1 MLRSG
6 IYSYP
11 HTQRIIYGTPFA
23 QALAQEMKTVD
34 AQRVY
39 VLASASLS
47 RDTDAV
53 KQLMDVLGP
62 RAAGLFHEMP
72 AHTPRHAVV
81 QAAQQAALARA
92 DWILT
97 VGGGS
102 ITDAGKMV
110 TLCMSNGIEDAQDL
124 DRLAT
129 RVHADGRVERP
140 AFLAPE
146 VPCSVISTTLS
157 AGEFSALAGCTD
169 TVKGMKENFL
179 HPKASPRSVILDP
192 ALTLHTPQWLWL
204 STGIRAL
211 DHAVED
217 LCSINPQPLSE
228 ATSFE
233 ALRLLGRGLR
243 AVKKDPADLH
253 ARLDCQL
260 GAWMSIIGSSAGVH
274 KGASHG
280 IGHILGG
287 TAGVPHGYTSCV
299 MLAHVLRFNHSVNA
313 AQQQRV
319 SEALGVP
326 QQAAGEAVAA
336 LVAELGLPSTLRQVG
351 VRADQLDE
359 IAHKAMHDRLIH
371 TNPRKIHGPEDVRR
385 ILDAAF

>member
-1 MLRSG
+1 MRTG

-11 HTQRIIYGTPFA
+11 NTQRVIFGTPFE
-23 QALAQEMKTVD
+23 QAISNELETLG

-39 VLASASLS
+39 VLSSGSLY
-47 RDTDAV
+47 RDTEV
-53 KQLMDVLGP
+53 VNQLRSVLGS
-62 RAAGLFHEMP
+62 RCVGLFYEMP
-72 AHTPRHAVV
+72 AHTPRIAVV
-81 QAAQQAALARA
+81 KAAQEAQHAQADL
-92 DWILT
+92 ILT
-97 VGGGS
+97 LGGGS
-102 ITDAGKMV
+102 MTDAGKML
-110 TLCMSNGIEDAQDL
+110 TLCMSNGIESAQDL

-129 RVHADGRVERP
+129 IVHADGKIERP
-140 AFLAPE
+140 EFLAPT

-169 TVKGMKENFL
+169 AVKGMKENFL

-192 ALTLHTPQWLWL
+192 VLTLHTPEWLWL

-217 LCSINPQPLSE
+217 LCSINPQPISE
-228 ATSFE
+228 ATSFQ

-243 AVKKDPADLH
+243 AVKKDPSDLE

-260 GAWMSIIGSSAGVH
+260 GAWMSIIGSSAGVQ

-299 MLAHVLRFNHSVNA
+299 MLPHVLRFNQSVNG
-313 AQQQRV
+313 AQQKLVSQALGEPHKPACDVV
-319 SEALGVP
+319 SE
-326 QQAAGEAVAA
+326 
-336 LVAELGLPSTLRQVG
+336 LVAQLGLPSTLREVG
-351 VRADQLDE
+351 VKADMLDL
-359 IAHKAMHDRLIH
+359 IAQNSMHDRLIH
-371 TNPRKIHGPEDVRR
+371 SNPRKIHGPEDVRR
-385 ILDAAF
+385 ILEAAW

>member
-11 HTQRIIYGTPFA
+11 QTQRIIYGTPFA
-23 QALAQEMKTVD
+23 QALAKELDTVG

-39 VLASASLS
+39 LLASGSLS
-47 RDTDAV
+47 RQTDAV
-53 KQLMDVLGP
+53 QQVLQVLGS
-62 RAAGLFHEMP
+62 RSVGVFDAMP
-72 AHTPRHAVV
+72 AHTPRYAVV
-81 QAAQQAALARA
+81 QAAQQATLAQA
-92 DWILT
+92 DLILT
-97 VGGGS
+97 LGGGS
-102 ITDAGKMV
+102 ITDAAKMV
-110 TLCMSNGIEDAQDL
+110 TLCMSNGIETTDEL

-140 AFLAPE
+140 EFLPPQ
-146 VPCSVISTTLS
+146 VPCTVISTTLS

-169 TVKGMKENFL
+169 TVRGMKENFL
-179 HPKASPRSVILDP
+179 NPQASPRSVILDP
-192 ALTLHTPQWLWL
+192 ALTLHTPEWLWL

-217 LCSINPQPLSE
+217 LCSINTQPISE

-243 AVKKDPADLH
+243 AVKKDPSDLQG
-253 ARLDCQL
+253 RLDCQL

-299 MLAHVLRFNHSVNA
+299 MLPHVLRFNQSVNA

-319 SEALGVP
+319 SEALGFPNQPACEV
-326 QQAAGEAVAA
+326 VAE
-336 LVAELGLPSTLRQVG
+336 LVAELGLPSTLRQVD
-351 VRADQLDE
+351 VRKDMLDE
-359 IAHKAMHDRLIH
+359 IAQKSMHDRLIH
-371 TNPRKIHGPEDVRR
+371 TNPRKIHGPEDIRR

>member
-1 MLRSG
+1 MRSG

-11 HTQRIIYGTPFA
+11 HTQRIIYGSPFA
-23 QALAQEMKTVD
+23 QALGTELQAVG

-39 VLASASLS
+39 VLASASLA
-47 RDTDAV
+47 RQTQVMQDLQA
-53 KQLMDVLGP
+53 VLGA
-62 RAAGLFHEMP
+62 RCVGLFKEMP
-72 AHTPRHAVV
+72 AHTPRLAVV
-81 QAAQQAALARA
+81 QAAQEATQAKA
-92 DWILT
+92 DLILT
-97 VGGGS
+97 LGGGS

-110 TLCMSNGIEDAQDL
+110 TLCMRNAIDSAEDL

-129 RVHADGRVERP
+129 RVHADGRIERP
-140 AFLAPE
+140 EFHGPT
-146 VPCSVISTTLS
+146 VPCTVISTTLS

-169 TVKGMKENFL
+169 TVKRVKENFL

-192 ALTLHTPQWLWL
+192 ALTLHTPEWLWL
-204 STGIRAL
+204 STGIRAV

-217 LCSINPQPLSE
+217 LCAINTQPLSE
-228 ATSFE
+228 ATSFQ

-243 AVKKDPADLH
+243 AVKKNPADLD

-280 IGHILGG
+280 IGHVLGG

-299 MLAHVLRFNHSVNA
+299 MLPHVLRFNQSVNA

-319 SEALGVP
+319 SEALGDP
-326 QQAAGEAVAA
+326 DKPACE
-336 LVAELGLPSTLRQVG
+336 LVAELVAQLGLPSTLREVG
-351 VRADQLDE
+351 VQAEMLDL
-359 IAHKAMHDRLIH
+359 IAHNAMHDRLIH

-385 ILDAAF
+385 ILDAAW

>member
-1 MLRSG
+1 MRSG

-11 HTQRIIYGTPFA
+11 NTQRIIFGTPFE
-23 QALAQEMKTVD
+23 QAISTELRTVG

-39 VLASASLS
+39 VLSSGSLF
-47 RDTDAV
+47 RDTEAV
-53 KQLMDVLGP
+53 NQLKNILGS
-62 RAAGLFHEMP
+62 RCVGIFHEMP
-72 AHTPRHAVV
+72 AHTPRIAVV
-81 QAAQQAALARA
+81 KAAQEAQKAQADL
-92 DWILT
+92 ILT
-97 VGGGS
+97 LGGGS

-110 TLCMSNGIEDAQDL
+110 TLCMSNGIELAQNL

-129 RVHADGRVERP
+129 IVHADGRIERP
-140 AFLAPE
+140 EFQPPT

-169 TVKGMKENFL
+169 TVRGMKENFL

-192 ALTLHTPQWLWL
+192 ALTLHTPEWLWL
-204 STGIRAL
+204 STGIRAV

-217 LCSINPQPLSE
+217 LCSINAQPISE
-228 ATSFE
+228 ATSFQ

-243 AVKKDPADLH
+243 AVKKDPSDLD

-260 GAWMSIIGSSAGVH
+260 GAWMSIIGSSAGVQ

-299 MLAHVLRFNHSVNA
+299 MLPHVLRFNQSINE
-313 AQQQRV
+313 AQQKLV
-319 SEALGVP
+319 SEALGEPNKSACDV
-326 QQAAGEAVAA
+326 VSD
-336 LVAELGLPSTLRQVG
+336 LVAQLGLPSTLREVG
-351 VRADQLDE
+351 VKADMLNL
-359 IAHKAMHDRLIH
+359 IAQNSMHDRLIH
-371 TNPRKIHGPEDVRR
+371 SNPRKIHGPEDVLR
-385 ILDAAF
+385 ILEAAW

>member
-1 MLRSG
+1 MRSG

-11 HTQRIIYGTPFA
+11 HTQRIIYGSPFA
-23 QALAQEMKTVD
+23 QALAIELEAVG

-39 VLASASLS
+39 VLASASLA
-47 RDTDAV
+47 RQTRAV
-53 KQLMDVLGP
+53 QELQAVLGT
-62 RAAGLFHEMP
+62 RCVGLFKAMP
-72 AHTPRHAVV
+72 AHTPRFAVV
-81 QAAQQAALARA
+81 QAAQEATQAKA
-92 DWILT
+92 DLILT
-97 VGGGS
+97 LGGGS

-110 TLCMSNGIEDAQDL
+110 TLCMSNAIESAEDL

-129 RVHADGRVERP
+129 RVHADGRIERP
-140 AFLAPE
+140 EFHAPT
-146 VPCSVISTTLS
+146 VPCTVISTTLS

-179 HPKASPRSVILDP
+179 HPQASPRSVILDP
-192 ALTLHTPQWLWL
+192 ALTSHTPEWLWL
-204 STGIRAL
+204 STGIRAV

-217 LCSINPQPLSE
+217 LCSINTQPLSE
-228 ATSFE
+228 ATSFQ

-243 AVKKDPADLH
+243 AVKKDPADLD

-280 IGHILGG
+280 IGHVLGG

-299 MLAHVLRFNHSVNA
+299 MLPHVLRFNQSVNA

-319 SEALGVP
+319 SEALGHPDKPACEV
-326 QQAAGEAVAA
+326 
-336 LVAELGLPSTLRQVG
+336 VAELVAQLGLPRTLREVG
-351 VRADQLDE
+351 VPAPMLDL
-359 IAHKAMHDRLIH
+359 IARNAMHDRLIH
-371 TNPRKIHGPEDVRR
+371 TNPRKIHGPEDVWR
-385 ILDAAF
+385 ILDAAW

>member
-1 MLRSG
+1 MRSG

-11 HTQRIIYGTPFA
+11 HTQRIIYGSPFA
-23 QALAQEMKTVD
+23 QALAIELEAVG

-39 VLASASLS
+39 VLASASLA
-47 RDTDAV
+47 RQTRAV
-53 KQLMDVLGP
+53 QELQAVLGT
-62 RAAGLFHEMP
+62 RCVGLFKAMP
-72 AHTPRHAVV
+72 AHTPRFAVV
-81 QAAQQAALARA
+81 QAAQEATQAKA
-92 DWILT
+92 DLILT
-97 VGGGS
+97 LGGGS

-110 TLCMSNGIEDAQDL
+110 TLCMSNAIESAEDL

-129 RVHADGRVERP
+129 RVHADGRIERP
-140 AFLAPE
+140 EFHAPT
-146 VPCSVISTTLS
+146 VPCTVISTTLS

-179 HPKASPRSVILDP
+179 HPQASPRSVILDP
-192 ALTLHTPQWLWL
+192 ALTSHTPEWLWL
-204 STGIRAL
+204 STGIRAV

-217 LCSINPQPLSE
+217 LCSINTQPLSE
-228 ATSFE
+228 ATSFQ

-243 AVKKDPADLH
+243 AVKKDPADLD

-280 IGHILGG
+280 IGHVLGG

-299 MLAHVLRFNHSVNA
+299 MLPHVLRFNQSVNA

-319 SEALGVP
+319 SEALGHPDKPACEV
-326 QQAAGEAVAA
+326 
-336 LVAELGLPSTLRQVG
+336 VAELVAQLGLPRTLREVG
-351 VRADQLDE
+351 VPAPMLDL
-359 IAHKAMHDRLIH
+359 IARNAMHDRLIH

-385 ILDAAF
+385 ILDAAW

>member
-1 MLRSG
+1 MRSG

-11 HTQRIIYGTPFA
+11 HTQRIIYGSPFA
-23 QALAQEMKTVD
+23 QALAIELEAVG

-39 VLASASLS
+39 VLASASLA
-47 RDTDAV
+47 RQTRAV
-53 KQLMDVLGP
+53 QELQAVLGT
-62 RAAGLFHEMP
+62 RCVGLFKAMP
-72 AHTPRHAVV
+72 AHTPRFAVV
-81 QAAQQAALARA
+81 QAAQEATQAKA
-92 DWILT
+92 DLILT
-97 VGGGS
+97 LGGGS

-110 TLCMSNGIEDAQDL
+110 TLCMSNAIESAEDL

-129 RVHADGRVERP
+129 RVHADGRIERP
-140 AFLAPE
+140 EFHAPT
-146 VPCSVISTTLS
+146 VPCTVISTTLS

-179 HPKASPRSVILDP
+179 HPQASPRSVILDP
-192 ALTLHTPQWLWL
+192 ALTSHTPEWLWL
-204 STGIRAL
+204 STGIRAV

-217 LCSINPQPLSE
+217 LCSINTQPLSE
-228 ATSFE
+228 ATSFQ

-243 AVKKDPADLH
+243 AVKKDPADLD

-280 IGHILGG
+280 IGHVLGG

-299 MLAHVLRFNHSVNA
+299 MLPHVLRFNQSVNA

-319 SEALGVP
+319 SEALGHPDKPACEV
-326 QQAAGEAVAA
+326 
-336 LVAELGLPSTLRQVG
+336 VAELVAQLGLPRTFREVG
-351 VRADQLDE
+351 VPAPMLDL
-359 IAHKAMHDRLIH
+359 IARNAMHDRLIH

-385 ILDAAF
+385 ILDAAW

>member
-1 MLRSG
+1 MRSG

-11 HTQRIIYGTPFA
+11 NTQRVIFGTPFE
-23 QALAQEMKTVD
+23 QAISKELETIG

-39 VLASASLS
+39 VLSSGSLF
-47 RDTDAV
+47 RDTDV
-53 KQLMDVLGP
+53 VNQLRAVLGS
-62 RAAGLFHEMP
+62 RCVGLFHEMP
-72 AHTPRHAVV
+72 AHTTRIAVV
-81 QAAQQAALARA
+81 KAAQEAQKVQADL
-92 DWILT
+92 ILT

-102 ITDAGKMV
+102 MTDAGKMV
-110 TLCMSNGIEDAQDL
+110 ALCMSNGIKTAQDL

-129 RVHADGRVERP
+129 KVHADGKIERP
-140 AFLAPE
+140 EFQPPT

-169 TVKGMKENFL
+169 TVRGMKENFL

-192 ALTLHTPQWLWL
+192 ALTLHTPEWLWL

-217 LCSINPQPLSE
+217 LCSINTQPISE
-228 ATSFE
+228 ATSFQ

-243 AVKKDPADLH
+243 AVKKDPSDLE

-260 GAWMSIIGSSAGVH
+260 GAWMSIIGSSAGVQ

-299 MLAHVLRFNHSVNA
+299 MLPHVLRFNQSVNG
-313 AQQQRV
+313 AQQKLV
-319 SEALGVP
+319 SEALGEPHKPACDVVS
-326 QQAAGEAVAA
+326 E
-336 LVAELGLPSTLRQVG
+336 LVAQLGLPSTLREVG
-351 VRADQLDE
+351 VKPEMLDL
-359 IAHKAMHDRLIH
+359 IAQNSMHDRLIH
-371 TNPRKIHGPEDVRR
+371 SNPRKIHGPEDVRR
-385 ILDAAF
+385 ILEAAW

>member
-1 MLRSG
+1 MLRTG

-23 QALAQEMKTVD
+23 QALAKELDTVG

-39 VLASASLS
+39 LLASSSL
-47 RDTDAV
+47 RRHTDAV
-53 KQLMDVLGP
+53 QQVLQVLGT
-62 RAAGLFHEMP
+62 RSVGVFDAMP

-81 QAAQQAALARA
+81 QAAHDATLVRA
-92 DWILT
+92 DLILT
-97 VGGGS
+97 LGGGS
-102 ITDAGKMV
+102 LTDAGKMV
-110 TLCMSNGIEDAQDL
+110 TLCMSNRIESPQDL

-140 AFLAPE
+140 EFLAPQ
-146 VPCSVISTTLS
+146 VPCTVISTTLS

-169 TVKGMKENFL
+169 TARGMKENFL
-179 HPKASPRSVILDP
+179 HPRASPRSVILDP
-192 ALTLHTPQWLWL
+192 ALTVHTPEWLWL
-204 STGIRAL
+204 STGLRAV

-217 LCSINPQPLSE
+217 LCSINTQPISE

-243 AVKKDPADLH
+243 AVKKDPSDLQ

-299 MLAHVLRFNHSVNA
+299 MLPHVLRFNQSVNA
-313 AQQQRV
+313 AQQRRV
-319 SEALGVP
+319 SEALGCPHQPACEV
-326 QQAAGEAVAA
+326 VAE
-336 LVAELGLPSTLRQVG
+336 LVAELGLPSTLRQVD
-351 VRADQLDE
+351 VREDMLDE
-359 IAHKAMHDRLIH
+359 IAQKSMHDRLIH

-385 ILDAAF
+385 LLDAAF